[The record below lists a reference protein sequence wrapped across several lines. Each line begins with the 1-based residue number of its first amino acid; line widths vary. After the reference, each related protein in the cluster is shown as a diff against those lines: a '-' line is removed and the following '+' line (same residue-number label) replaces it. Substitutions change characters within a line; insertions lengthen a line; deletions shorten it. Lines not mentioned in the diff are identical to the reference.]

1 MTCRLGVV
9 SITHM
14 NALAT
19 ETNLYHPAKSLTVPP
34 RLEIIGA
41 DKEDAVP
48 MFAIHRRTHVLGRAI
63 AAILPAAL
71 ITATY
76 AALIPAGPNYFE
88 TVSTG
93 TSMDFSRTNISRGFF
108 DPGSD
113 SFLGFIRLQGVPI
126 DPTTLG
132 TTDTIVQRLFD
143 IKISQNGQP
152 RTISLEIVAV
162 SLVGV
167 NPITVTHNGGQ
178 NPELWDARV
187 SLQPN
192 QEQRGRMTITQT
204 SADGGTYETLQP
216 ARLMITFIRRSD
228 NATRALPLGVLLGA
242 SDVPWSYNADRIL
255 ITDGHFC
262 PSCSEG
268 ESRSSI
274 FSGPSFRWQVRPAR
288 GR

>member
-1 MTCRLGVV
+1 MQPPR
-9 SITHM
+9 
-14 NALAT
+14 
-19 ETNLYHPAKSLTVPP
+19 KSLTVPV
-34 RLEIIGA
+34 RLEILGA
-41 DKEDAVP
+41 RKGDAVP
-48 MFAIHRRTHVLGRAI
+48 MFVIHRRTQVLGRAT
-63 AAILPAAL
+63 AAILSAAL

-88 TVSTG
+88 TVPTG
-93 TSMDFSRTNISRGFF
+93 TSIDFSRSYIPRNFF
-108 DPGSD
+108 DSGSD
-113 SFLGFIRLQGVPI
+113 PFLGFIRLQG
-126 DPTTLG
+126 DPVDQRTLG
-132 TTDTIVQRLFD
+132 TTDTIMQRLFD
-143 IKISQNGQP
+143 IEISQNGPP
-152 RTISLEIVAV
+152 RTTSLEIVAV
-162 SLVGV
+162 SLVSV

-192 QEQRGRMTITQT
+192 QEQRGRMTIMQT
-204 SADGGTYETLQP
+204 SADGGTYDTLQP

-228 NATRALPLGVLLGA
+228 NAIRALPFGVLLGT

-262 PSCSEG
+262 PSCSAG

-274 FSGPSFRWQVRPAR
+274 FSGPSFQWQVQPAR